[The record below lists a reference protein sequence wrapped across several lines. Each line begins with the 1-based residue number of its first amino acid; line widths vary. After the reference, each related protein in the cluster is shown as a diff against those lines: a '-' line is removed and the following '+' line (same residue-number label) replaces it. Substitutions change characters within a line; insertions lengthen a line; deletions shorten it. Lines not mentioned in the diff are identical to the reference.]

1 MVVMPADRE
10 PPTPSVG
17 PSMPAVE
24 SGKRFRSG
32 TIALVGRPNVG
43 KSTLINRLVGEK
55 VAIVSD
61 VPQTTRTRVV
71 GVVHLPEAELVL
83 LDTPGIHRPRHRLNE
98 AMVRAARAALEEA
111 DVVFFLVDA
120 TAPLGPGDRAI
131 LDLLRAQRAPVFLL
145 INKVD
150 AVAKPRVLPLIDE
163 ARRLFEFAEIF
174 PISAKDDPDFEA
186 LLRAAVARLPEG
198 EAAYPADEY
207 TDQTV
212 RTMAAELI
220 REAILHRT
228 REEVPHAIAVRIDE
242 FLEDDAK
249 ELTTIKATVLVEKTS
264 QKAIL
269 IGAGGSMMKQVGE
282 QARHEVER
290 LVGRRVYLSL
300 WVVVDEQWRQ
310 NARTLHELGYA

>member
-1 MVVMPADRE
+1 MVVTAIDRQQS
-10 PPTPSVG
+10 TS
-17 PSMPAVE
+17 AVQ
-24 SGKRFRSG
+24 SGTRFRSG

-61 VPQTTRTRVV
+61 VPQTTRTRVL

-98 AMVRAARAALEEA
+98 SMVRAARAALDEA
-111 DVVFFLVDA
+111 DVIFFLIDA
-120 TAPLGPGDRAI
+120 AAPLGPGDRAI
-131 LDLLRAQRAPVFLL
+131 LDVIRPRRAPVFLL
-145 INKVD
+145 LNKVD
-150 AVAKPRVLPLIDE
+150 LVAKPLVLPLIDE

-174 PISAKDDPDFEA
+174 PLSAKTDADFTK
-186 LLRAAVARLPEG
+186 LLHAAVARLPEG
-198 EAAYPADEY
+198 EAGYPEDEY

-228 REEVPHAIAVRIDE
+228 REEVPHAVAVRIDA
-242 FLEDDAK
+242 FLDDEAK
-249 ELTTIKATVLVEKTS
+249 GLTTIKATVLVEKAS

-282 QARHEVER
+282 EARKEVER

-300 WVVVDEQWRQ
+300 WVVVDEHWRQ
-310 NARTLHELGYA
+310 SPRTLHELGYV

>member
-1 MVVMPADRE
+1 MVVMTVDRRQ
-10 PPTPSVG
+10 P
-17 PSMPAVE
+17 MPAVQDGE
-24 SGKRFRSG
+24 RFRSG
-32 TIALVGRPNVG
+32 TIAMVGRPNVG

-61 VPQTTRTRVV
+61 VPQTTRTRVL

-98 AMVRAARAALEEA
+98 AMIRAARAALDEA
-111 DVVFFLVDA
+111 DVIFFLIDA

-131 LDLLRAQRAPVFLL
+131 LDLIRQHRVPVFLL
-145 INKVD
+145 LNKVD
-150 AVAKPRVLPLIDE
+150 LVAKPLVLPLMDE

-174 PISAKDDPDFEA
+174 PISAKADADFTA
-186 LLRAAVARLPEG
+186 LLHAAVARLPEG
-198 EAAYPADEY
+198 EAAYPEDEY
-207 TDQTV
+207 TNQTV

-228 REEVPHAIAVRIDE
+228 REEVPHAVAVRIDE
-242 FLEDDAK
+242 FLDDEAK
-249 ELTTIKATVLVEKTS
+249 ALTTIKATVLVEKAS

-282 QARHEVER
+282 EARKEVER

-300 WVVVDEQWRQ
+300 WVVVDEHWRQ
-310 NARTLHELGYA
+310 SLRTLQELGYV